1 MQNSDFLSY
10 FSFFLILLDK
20 QKITFNELIRFLEHI
35 VAEQTSKSEVR
46 CVYNVFDPEK
56 KGQVPIIELYEA
68 LERMYGHNITVDEIE
83 TILSMGDGD
92 KDGCL
97 NEEGIVTIGN
107 FNIDISVYASSHSS
121 LARRKTTS
129 ILN

>member
-1 MQNSDFLSY
+1 MQNYDFLSY

-20 QKITFNELIRFLEHI
+20 QKITFNELIKFLEHI

-46 CVYNVFDPEK
+46 CVYNVFDPER
-56 KGQVPIIELYEA
+56 KGQVPVIELFEA

-83 TILSMGDGD
+83 TILSMGDRD

-97 NEEGIVTIGN
+97 NEEGNYWKFQYLYQCSRWQPFTFGEDAKLPP
-107 FNIDISVYASSHSS
+107 F
-121 LARRKTTS
+121 
-129 ILN
+129 